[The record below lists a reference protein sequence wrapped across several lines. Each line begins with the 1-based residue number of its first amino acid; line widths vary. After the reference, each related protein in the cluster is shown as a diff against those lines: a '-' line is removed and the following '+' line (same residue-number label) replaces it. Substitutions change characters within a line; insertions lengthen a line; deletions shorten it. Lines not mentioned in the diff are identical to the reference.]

1 MYIVVFHLLANL
13 PLDVHP
19 LFVSVQKRFWLQAD
33 VLAYIVAGTSAGAV
47 LRAMP
52 LKLRAG
58 SLPSPFAGLLRA
70 TPLRTYLLISPCVA
84 GRSWQLPLVVAA
96 VAVLAVRVAHQLPSM
111 QQSDNWCVFS
121 PKCCGLP
128 STQVLACPL
137 DARRVIAGICGITG
151 GAIWSL

>member
-33 VLAYIVAGTSAGAV
+33 VLAYILAGTSAGTV
-47 LRAMP
+47 LRAIQ
-52 LKLRAG
+52 LELRAG
-58 SLPSPFAGLLRA
+58 SLPSPFGGLLSA
-70 TPLRTYLLISPCVA
+70 TPLCAHLPIPAPCFA

-111 QQSDNWCVFS
+111 QQSDNWCGFS
-121 PKCCGLP
+121 LKCCG
-128 STQVLACPL
+128 CPPRRCLHFLVL
-137 DARRVIAGICGITG
+137 DAG
-151 GAIWSL
+151 G